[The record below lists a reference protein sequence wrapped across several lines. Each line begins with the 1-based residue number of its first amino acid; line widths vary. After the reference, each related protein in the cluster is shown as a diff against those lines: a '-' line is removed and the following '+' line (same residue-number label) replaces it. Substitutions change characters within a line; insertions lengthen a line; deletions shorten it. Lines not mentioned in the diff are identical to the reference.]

1 MDYEVLVRQSYIKEA
16 IIKGLKQELDKL
28 KRQILGT
35 KEARQHYNT
44 LSNVG
49 GTRTDKSVGVTFEV
63 KKKHDWDQAALHT
76 MWYQHPD
83 ENLPPFLTRSFV
95 YKVNMTQ
102 YKEWA
107 VANPSEAARMSAALS
122 TVLADPSIKSINP
135 KKEEE
140 DESIGASD

>member
-1 MDYEVLVRQSYIKEA
+1 MDYEILVRQSYIKEA

-63 KKKHDWDQAALHT
+63 KKKYDWDQAALHT

-83 ENLPPFLTRSFV
+83 ENLPPFLTRSVV
-95 YKVNMTQ
+95 YKVHMTKYQ
-102 YKEWA
+102 QWA
-107 VANPSEAARMSAALS
+107 VANPGEAVRMSAALS
-122 TVLADPSIKSINP
+122 TELSDPSIKSIKP

-140 DESIGASD
+140 DESISASD

>member
-1 MDYEVLVRQSYIKEA
+1 MSYEVLVRQCHVHQKMIE
-16 IIKGLKQELDKL
+16 GLKQELDTF
-28 KRQILGT
+28 KRKILDT
-35 KEARQHYNT
+35 REAREHYDT
-44 LSNVG
+44 LSNIG
-49 GTRTDKSVGVTFEV
+49 GTRTDDSVGVTFEV

-95 YKVNMTQ
+95 YKVHMTKYQ
-102 YKEWA
+102 QWA
-107 VANPSEAARMSAALS
+107 VANPGEALRMSAALS
-122 TVLADPSIKSINP
+122 TELSDPSIKSIKP

>member
-1 MDYEVLVRQSYIKEA
+1 MSYEALVRQCYLQEEK
-16 IIKGLKQELDKL
+16 IKGLKQELNTF
-28 KRQILGT
+28 KRQILDT
-35 KEARQHYNT
+35 REARQHYDT
-44 LSNVG
+44 LSNIG

-76 MWYQHPD
+76 LWYQHPD
-83 ENLPPFLTRSFV
+83 ENLPPFLTRQIV

-107 VANPSEAARMSAALS
+107 IANPGEAARMSAALS
-122 TVLADPSIKSINP
+122 TELGEPSIKSINP

-140 DESIGASD
+140 DESIGASN